1 MLEIW
6 LSILDCLVS
15 TSVPPSAST
24 DHFYVCIWGTWQLMP
39 VSLAS
44 PQRDAV
50 CKELQDSGRH
60 PWLLMLSCGQKK
72 GFCSQD
78 LCPVCVPSVWISQ
91 PVAEFHNLF
100 SEPVQEH
107 FLNISLVLFNFH
119 FLQFF
124 QANSLPVGLPMRPDR
139 KGCTLNAAPIIGA
152 GSLWALQRLL
162 CGLCDLLCISRFLSE
177 V

>member
-6 LSILDCLVS
+6 LSLWNCLVS

-24 DHFYVCIWGTWQLMP
+24 DGFYVCIWGTWLLMS
-39 VSLAS
+39 VSLTS
-44 PQRDAV
+44 PQHDAV

-60 PWLLMLSCGQKK
+60 PWSLMLGCGQKK

-100 SEPVQEH
+100 SESVQEH
-107 FLNISLVLFNFH
+107 FLNISLVLFSFH
-119 FLQFF
+119 FLRFF
-124 QANSLPVGLPMRPDR
+124 QANSLPVGLPMCPDR
-139 KGCTLNAAPIIGA
+139 KGCTLDAAPIIGA
-152 GSLWALQRLL
+152 GSLWALRGLL
-162 CGLCDLLCISRFLSE
+162 CGLCDLSI
-177 V
+177 